1 MYGYPNWGMASAV
14 PQFFVLVADAGVV
27 PIQNQ
32 TLERCG
38 QKWFAMKIMLRQLC
52 SFVLCGLVAVVMG
65 CGGSAT
71 GNVSSVI
78 KGKVTYQGA
87 PVTEGI
93 VTFVNVAGNAG
104 GQIDI
109 KSDGTFELT
118 KLLPQGEY
126 LVAVVPPQVD
136 APSTGSTAPGKIAKQ
151 VKNIPPTYRSTTS
164 SNIKFEIKGGKAD
177 VNIDMK

>member
-1 MYGYPNWGMASAV
+1 MVIQTGEWHRLFPSFLLFWRT
-14 PQFFVLVADAGVV
+14 LVSFAFR
-27 PIQNQ
+27 NQ

-38 QKWFAMKIMLRQLC
+38 QKWFAIKIMLRQLS
-52 SFVLCGLVAVVMG
+52 SFVLCGLVAVVVG
-65 CGGSAT
+65 CGGSPT
-71 GNVSSVI
+71 GDVSSVI

-87 PVTEGI
+87 PVTEGV
-93 VTFVNVAGNAG
+93 VTFVNAAGNAG

-118 KLLPQGEY
+118 KPLPQGEY

-136 APSTGSTAPGKIAKQ
+136 APSTGNTAPGKIAKQ
-151 VKNIPPTYRSTTS
+151 VKNIPQAYRSTTS
-164 SNIKFEIKGGKAD
+164 SGLKFEIKGGKAD